1 MKKSTTYFS
10 DQLSKDKEVL
20 DTNKGAIIFFE
31 TLPSYAKDFDKNHPV
46 KNFFYESQTRIGL
59 ESGIMSYLFSRVT
72 LANEISEYS
81 GSKKVISSLFTDSK
95 KVANDTIDIK
105 GIFTESIS
113 KDCNALL
120 KSKMSWNYQ
129 NIEYVVNAM
138 LECKGTIFT
147 TGIGKTNG
155 TLSFHKF
162 KRPGKFLS

>member
-1 MKKSTTYFS
+1 
-10 DQLSKDKEVL
+10 
-20 DTNKGAIIFFE
+20 
-31 TLPSYAKDFDKNHPV
+31 
-46 KNFFYESQTRIGL
+46 
-59 ESGIMSYLFSRVT
+59 MSYLFSRVT
-72 LANEISEYS
+72 LANEISEYR

-155 TLSFHKF
+155 TSSFHKF
-162 KRPGKFLS
+162 KRPGKFLSESIFSSKNDYLVDSDNKLFEHLLIFVFI

>member
-1 MKKSTTYFS
+1 
-10 DQLSKDKEVL
+10 
-20 DTNKGAIIFFE
+20 
-31 TLPSYAKDFDKNHPV
+31 
-46 KNFFYESQTRIGL
+46 
-59 ESGIMSYLFSRVT
+59 MSHLFSRVT

-81 GSKKVISSLFTDSK
+81 GSKKVISSLFTNSK
-95 KVANDTIDIK
+95 KVLNDTIDIK

-162 KRPGKFLS
+162 KRIFHKFNRIFLRRMITWLTQIINYSNIC